1 MTSATAV
8 SSRSNTDCLIQPVQF
23 SRPLNTPI
31 FRLLHTRMPI
41 SICLSLNQPVP
52 PRPIAGYSSKSSI
65 SCKLLA
71 LYVDCIKE
79 DDFSGCSVVREVEIY
94 GTAEVVAAA
103 KASTI
108 DSTEELEER
117 RLEEVQERKKQ
128 NGS

>member
-1 MTSATAV
+1 
-8 SSRSNTDCLIQPVQF
+8 
-23 SRPLNTPI
+23 
-31 FRLLHTRMPI
+31 
-41 SICLSLNQPVP
+41 
-52 PRPIAGYSSKSSI
+52 
-65 SCKLLA
+65 LA